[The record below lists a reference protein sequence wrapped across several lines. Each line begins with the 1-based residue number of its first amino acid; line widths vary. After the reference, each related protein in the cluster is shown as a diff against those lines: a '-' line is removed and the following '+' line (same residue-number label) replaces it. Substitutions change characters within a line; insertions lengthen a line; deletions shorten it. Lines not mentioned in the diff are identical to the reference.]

1 MLGLNAFAQN
11 AFAAI
16 REVGSA
22 HVLVS
27 TNLIQVYNNGAGV
40 VVTIPNNAFPSTNLL
55 SLGSGTVT
63 FTITGAVVPTGS
75 EILVSTGASKANVI
89 TWVPIDPDTDGVW
102 VPIDPL

>member
-22 HVLVS
+22 HILVT
-27 TNLIQVYNNGAGV
+27 TNLITVSNNGAGA
-40 VVTIPNNAFPSTNLL
+40 VVTIPNNAFPATNLL
-55 SLGSGTVT
+55 SLGSGSVT
-63 FTITGAVVPTGS
+63 FTITGSVIPTGS
-75 EILVSTGASKANVI
+75 LIPVSTGASKANVI
-89 TWVPIDPDTDGVW
+89 TWVPIDPDADGVW